1 MYSLDINFL
10 NDPSRSGVQ
19 TATAGTQTAAA
30 APGSQVPMFIGI
42 GVGVLALG
50 LVGGGYMLMNNRV
63 QELTAKKTQ
72 LTTEMEDLKKK
83 LGEVATIN
91 DQIAAIDKQT
101 GDLTAIFNDIR
112 SWSAVLTDIRD
123 RVPAKVQLNSVT
135 QTAEA
140 GGGPS
145 NKLSI
150 AGQAKTF
157 DDVNDFILLLRQSPF
172 LDAEKVILVSSTL
185 KEQQSNRPGVLP
197 TNLVEYQIEA
207 PFNQKPAADPEIL
220 SALERKGAVG
230 VVTRIQ
236 ELKNKGVIQ

>member
-19 TATAGTQTAAA
+19 TAATTTRAAA
-30 APGSQVPMFIGI
+30 APGSQIPMFIGI

-50 LVGGGYMLMNNRV
+50 LVGGGYVLMNNRV
-63 QELTAKKTQ
+63 QELNAKKTQ
-72 LTTEMEDLKKK
+72 LTTEIEDLKKK
-83 LGEVATIN
+83 LGEVATLN

-101 GDLTAIFNDIR
+101 ADLTAIFNDIR

-123 RVPAKVQLNSVT
+123 RVPAKVQLNSISQAVV
-135 QTAEA
+135 QGGA
-140 GGGPS
+140 G
-145 NKLSI
+145 NTLTI
-150 AGQAKTF
+150 AGQARTF

-172 LDAEKVILVSSTL
+172 LDPEKVVLVNSTL
-185 KEQQSNRPGVLP
+185 KEQQASRPGVLP
-197 TNLVEYQIEA
+197 TSLVEYQIEA